1 MAIERRAFLRLA
13 AAGCACCA
21 APVLI
26 GARSDAQAAALWTY
40 DGTSGPNHWGTLSP
54 DFKTC
59 SLGLQQTPID
69 LSNAAAGNTGSSLG
83 FDYRPL
89 PLRLVNNGHTIQLNA
104 DRGSALTIGETRYD
118 LLQMHFHH
126 PSEHLVDGRAYDMEA
141 HLVHRS
147 EAGDLA
153 VVGVFI
159 EKGTHNDALAAIFDA
174 LPASEGPEIGVE
186 GSFDPLAVIPAGRA
200 AFRYS
205 GSLTTPPCS
214 EGLAWTVFRE
224 PITASPEQ
232 IRAFAAL
239 FPNNARPVQPMNER
253 VLIET
258 SGS

>member
-1 MAIERRAFLRLA
+1 MAIERRTFLRLA

-26 GARSDAQAAALWTY
+26 NARSDAHAASLWTY
-40 DGTSGPNHWGTLSP
+40 DGASGPDHWGALSP

-69 LSNAAAGNTGSSLG
+69 LSNAGVGDAGSLG

-89 PLRLVNNGHTIQLNA
+89 PLRIVNNGHTVQLNA
-104 DRGSALTIGETRYD
+104 DRGSALTIGDTRYE
-118 LLQMHFHH
+118 LVQMHFHH

-159 EKGTHNDALAAIFDA
+159 ETGAHNEALAAIFDA
-174 LPASEGPEIGVE
+174 MPESEGPEATAE
-186 GSFDPLAVIPAGRA
+186 GSFDPLAVIPTGRA

-258 SGS
+258 GGI

>member
-21 APVLI
+21 VPGFMSAH
-26 GARSDAQAAALWTY
+26 GEGHAWTY
-40 DGTSGPNHWGTLSP
+40 EGATGPDHWGTLSP

-59 SLGLQQTPID
+59 ALGLQQTPID
-69 LSNAAAGNTGSSLG
+69 LSNAMAGDAGSLG

-104 DRGSALTIGETRYD
+104 DRGSALRIGATRYE

-126 PSEHLVDGRAYDMEA
+126 PSEHLVDGRACAMEA

-159 EKGTHNDALAAIFDA
+159 EEGAHNDALAAIIDA
-174 LPASEGPEIGVE
+174 MPPHEGPEIGVE
-186 GSFDPLAVIPAGRA
+186 GAFDALAVLPANRA

-258 SGS
+258 SGA

>member
-21 APVLI
+21 VPGLM
-26 GARSDAQAAALWTY
+26 SAQGEGHAWTY
-40 DGTSGPNHWGTLSP
+40 EGASGPDHWGTLSP

-69 LSNAAAGNTGSSLG
+69 LSNAAAGDAGALG

-89 PLRLVNNGHTIQLNA
+89 PLRIVNNGHTIQLNA
-104 DRGSALTIGETRYD
+104 DRGSALTIGETRYE
-118 LLQMHFHH
+118 LVQMHFHH

-159 EKGTHNDALAAIFDA
+159 EKGAHNDALAAIFDA
-174 LPASEGPEIGVE
+174 MPANEGPEMSVE
-186 GSFDPLAVIPAGRA
+186 GAFDPLAVLPSGRA

-253 VLIET
+253 VLIE
-258 SGS
+258 SGGL